1 MQTLVMMSLCILIT
15 DIKGLN
21 KFNFIFI
28 VFTGLICSC
37 SMNDDA
43 DSVASQE
50 SHELLVH
57 TKENTTAKEFV
68 AWCNNE
74 ENHLAKS
81 KVISE
86 LNYHLSY
93 LPSESMAFLELRTEE
108 YDYEKFKKTTDNFKE
123 MTYFNFKI
131 ELTGGSGELL
141 KYQLNSAVQYESRV
155 KYISFQME
163 KDLCLIQGQDTL
175 YPGLYHFERAFEVV
189 PYLTVMFAFDNK
201 KFDKEKEFTIVYND
215 KLFEKGLIK
224 FNYQNR
230 QLIDMPNVVAL

>member
-1 MQTLVMMSLCILIT
+1 MQTLVMMSSCILIT
-15 DIKGLN
+15 DIKDLN
-21 KFNFIFI
+21 KFNLIFIFL
-28 VFTGLICSC
+28 TALICSC
-37 SMNDDA
+37 SQG
-43 DSVASQE
+43 DSDMAKEQE
-50 SHELLVH
+50 AHNELAH
-57 TKENTTAKEFV
+57 TKEKATAQEFV
-68 AWCNNE
+68 AWCSNE

-86 LNYHLSY
+86 LNYQLSY

-108 YDYEKFKKTTDNFKE
+108 YDYEKFKKTAANYKE

-131 ELTGGSGELL
+131 ELSGGSGELL
-141 KYQLNSAVQYESRV
+141 KYQLNSPQQYESRV

-163 KDLCLIQGQDTL
+163 KDLCLVQGQDTL